1 MKFCSRVSFTF
12 ATGAVG
18 ASIWM
23 SCALGQSE
31 KVQLDNIIKNL
42 EGVRTLLEDQRAQKN
57 IQGEEIP
64 SATQTRVTEEAANQ
78 IARIAQQLSR
88 AAGGGMNAKAI
99 YGQDDRRNYNLVTPS
114 QKLAAD
120 TTVILVKSS
129 VVSIA
134 PDGKTFD
141 LPGGNILDSVTGT
154 GLCTPA
160 QAAENKEP
168 EEPFY
173 NEPNPGFCSGFRVS
187 KNHILTAGH
196 CIQTDADCKSTRF
209 VFGFYATSAHPEKA
223 IPITQMYSCKKVIN
237 GTLTGN
243 GPDWRLV
250 ETDRDMTFGSDAPLR
265 TATTLPKL
273 AQGDGV
279 MVVGYPLGLPVKI
292 AAGATVRGF
301 GSGFFVANLDTY
313 EGNSGSAVFNND
325 SMSRGQLIVEGILVR
340 GENDFDIT
348 KPCFASKRCPSNGCR
363 GEDVTLATEAKSGP
377 PN

>member
-1 MKFCSRVSFTF
+1 MKIRSRVSFAI

-18 ASIWM
+18 ATI
-23 SCALGQSE
+23 CICGAFGQSE

-42 EGVRTLLEDQRAQKN
+42 EGVRTLLESQRTQKS
-57 IQGEEIP
+57 IQGETIP
-64 SATQTRVTEEAANQ
+64 SATQTRATEEAANQ
-78 IARIAQQLSR
+78 VARIAQQLST
-88 AAGGGMNAKAI
+88 AAGGGMNVKAI
-99 YGQDDRRNYNLVTPS
+99 YGADDRRNYNLVTAN

-120 TTVILVKSS
+120 TTAILVKSS

-141 LPGGNILDSVTGT
+141 LPGGNILDSVSGT
-154 GLCTPA
+154 GLCTPT
-160 QAAENKEP
+160 QAAQNKEP
-168 EEPFY
+168 FEPY
-173 NEPNPGFCSGFRVS
+173 YDEPNPGFCSGFRVS

-237 GTLTGN
+237 GTLTEN

-279 MVVGYPLGLPVKI
+279 TVVGYPLGLPVKI

-325 SMSRGQLIVEGILVR
+325 SLSRGQLIVEGILVR
-340 GENDFDIT
+340 GESDFDIT
-348 KPCFASKRCPSNGCR
+348 TPCFASKRCPSNGCR
-363 GEDVTLATEAKSGP
+363 GEDVTFATEANAGP